1 MSEMGMQLAEIMDP
15 KVVTVDTTTGEVSS
29 ELIDKTFDGAGEL
42 VATKKELKILSRPID
57 PATVEVR
64 PDGIVYLPWIHISR
78 IMQEAFGLSWSLVP
92 GEDPKI
98 NGGEVIWYHHLYI
111 RGKYVGS
118 AFGQCGYSER
128 NRNMTYGDA
137 VEGAHSDALRRCAKR
152 LGIAT
157 ELWDPNWL
165 AQWKRHWVRR
175 EGSRSVKVIPPEA
188 GVQASTRIP
197 ALPMPPMREGIAPN
211 ENKRVEVEVVPVKNG
226 KFALEKIKDS
236 PGGDAWIDALKKWGG
251 GVMMADFTFL
261 DALRDTK
268 ARGILRRMVLS
279 HYLQGQKNC
288 QLKERIETV
297 LATRDGDKEL
307 IRERK
312 KELKNLM
319 ISVSTTGNKYQGLL
333 LGQLTDG
340 DFTSFPQLDKANA
353 FIIGKIIEKLEDRID
368 GKSSGYGMDYS
379 RDTGHSDSCFADC
392 LGHPKDE
399 ADPSRDT
406 SDITVTGPVEEDE

>member
-1 MSEMGMQLAEIMDP
+1 MSEMGMQLAEIIDP
-15 KVVTVDTTTGEVSS
+15 PVVTVDTTTGEVTS
-29 ELIDKTFDGAGEL
+29 EPIDKTFDGAGEL

-175 EGSRSVKVIPPEA
+175 EGNRSVKVLPPEA

-226 KFALEKIKDS
+226 KFALLKIKDTLD
-236 PGGDAWIDALKKWGG
+236 GAAWLSALKKWDDGIHVPG
-251 GVMMADFTFL
+251 LKMTEYTFL
-261 DALRDTK
+261 DALRNAK
-268 ARGILRRMVLS
+268 ARGILRRMVLG
-279 HYLQGQKNC
+279 HYLPDC
-288 QLKERIETV
+288 QLRERIETV
-297 LATRDGDKEL
+297 LATRDNDKEL

-333 LGQLTDG
+333 LGQLTEG
-340 DFTSFPQLDKANA
+340 EFTSFPQLDKASA
-353 FIIGKIIEKLEDRID
+353 FTIGKIIEKMEDRID

-379 RDTGHSDSCFADC
+379 RDT
-392 LGHPKDE
+392 
-399 ADPSRDT
+399 